1 MAMRKKSMKKAMKG
15 MKRRSMK
22 AKKSMK
28 KRSMRKKRVSV
39 IGKRVSVFHG
49 TKHHTSGGLTKNDF
63 KKNRTGR
70 IVSKK
75 KSDAA
80 KRRFSKTIG
89 KWAVATKNAR
99 RQLGIRGFQA
109 VGGRSTRGQ
118 ALLKKVR
125 SLVK

>member
-1 MAMRKKSMKKAMKG
+1 MAMKSMKKAMKA
-15 MKRRSMK
+15 MRRSMK
-22 AKKSMK
+22 AKKSSMK

-39 IGKRVSVFHG
+39 VGKRVSVFHG
-49 TKHHTSGGLTKNDF
+49 TKHHTASGLSKSDF
-63 KKNRTGR
+63 KKNKDGR

-75 KSDAA
+75 KSDLA

-109 VGGRSTRGQ
+109 VGGKTSRGQ
-118 ALLKKVR
+118 ALLRKVR